1 MAGPPRFVPPC
12 AVPTGM
18 PVPNSLAEHQLIE
31 RTAGFVA
38 ANGEQVLGA
47 LAVKQGARLPFLHPA
62 HPLHGYFRLLML
74 HFQRAAPPQAPR
86 LQQGGG
92 MGGRGPPPGGGPPG
106 GMPPPGVRGPPPGGG
121 PPGMGGGWPPQ

>member
-1 MAGPPRFVPPC
+1 MPPSMAASMGPPRFVPPC
-12 AVPTGM
+12 AVPAGM

-62 HPLHGYFRLLML
+62 HPLHGYFRQLML
-74 HFQRAAPPQAPR
+74 HFQRAAPPPPR
-86 LQQGGG
+86 LQGGA
-92 MGGRGPPPGGGPPG
+92 RG
-106 GMPPPGVRGPPPGGG
+106 
-121 PPGMGGGWPPQ
+121 GGGWPPQ

>member
-1 MAGPPRFVPPC
+1 MGAPQGQPQGQPQGPPQGPPQPSVGGQMAGPPRFVPPC
-12 AVPTGM
+12 AVPAGM

-62 HPLHGYFRLLML
+62 HPLHGYFRQLML
-74 HFQRAAPPQAPR
+74 HLQRRAAPPPPR
-86 LQQGGG
+86 LQ
-92 MGGRGPPPGGGPPG
+92 
-106 GMPPPGVRGPPPGGG
+106 
-121 PPGMGGGWPPQ
+121 GGGWPPQ